1 MHYYKYTPMRAQVL
15 TLQYM
20 KNFYVTQNYVT
31 NVVITDRINA
41 VGNATILSFGSEF
54 ARDMGNVRLVIWAVW
69 GNFPL
74 NWGSAIKTENTRDT
88 QRKLR
93 RQAGCF
99 NESSTIFLDGRQ
111 REKRPMSDI
120 GSLGQFPL
128 NGEVM

>member
-1 MHYYKYTPMRAQVL
+1 MSGHKLLKCKDCSPLIVRLRWKSGMYYYKYTPMRAQVL

-88 QRKLR
+88 
-93 RQAGCF
+93 
-99 NESSTIFLDGRQ
+99 
-111 REKRPMSDI
+111 
-120 GSLGQFPL
+120 
-128 NGEVM
+128 